1 MIIIIDILPL
11 LIISFIT
18 CILLRGTYLI
28 KNNIKVNFKNELINL
43 TFIIYILSL
52 YYMVTYK
59 DINPYW
65 VTSNYHLFKE
75 ITRYKLFSK
84 MFFSQV
90 VGNMLIFIPYG
101 MYITYYLDLK
111 YIYLI
116 LVLTFITSL
125 TIELI
130 QVKIG
135 RAFDIDDILLN
146 NIGSIIGYFGF
157 KCIEK

>member
-1 MIIIIDILPL
+1 
-11 LIISFIT
+11 
-18 CILLRGTYLI
+18 
-28 KNNIKVNFKNELINL
+28 
-43 TFIIYILSL
+43 
-52 YYMVTYK
+52 MVTYK